1 MGKFP
6 ISDGIAGKAMR
17 STGLVGTPDGKPA
30 WIFENQTGVL
40 GNNLNSSVLYMGAT
54 GNINIIMAGTSL
66 GDAEEFRWGTAVP
79 NTNVGSNYTQGI
91 TTTTTCSNNMAQGLT
106 VKITAVDGSGGIN
119 GVEVVNGGSGYNVG
133 DLVTV
138 VEAGRPVGSIDA
150 VLKVHK
156 VGKGVPVVAQAITFE
171 NVQAG
176 SFLPVAVDFITAL
189 GAGVTE
195 ADVIICK

>member
-40 GNNLNSSVLYMGAT
+40 GNNLNSSVLYMGVT
-54 GNINIIMAGTSL
+54 GDINVIVAGTSL
-66 GDAEEFRWGTAVP
+66 ASAKTLSLSSGGTL
-79 NTNVGSNYTQGI
+79 YTTI
-91 TTTTTCSNNMAQGLT
+91 TATTTCSNNMAQGLT
-106 VKITAVDGSGGIN
+106 VAITQAGGVIQSLAI
-119 GVEVVNGGSGYNVG
+119 VAAGSGYNPG
-133 DLVTV
+133 DIITV
-138 VEAGRPVGSIDA
+138 VEAGRAVGAVDA
-150 VLKVHK
+150 KAVITAVND
-156 VGKGVPVVAQAITFE
+156 GVPVAAQAITFE
-171 NVQAG
+171 SVQAG

>member
-40 GNNLNSSVLYMGAT
+40 GNNLNSSVLYMGVT
-54 GNINIIMAGTSL
+54 GNINVIVAGTSL
-66 GDAEEFRWGTAVP
+66 ASARTLSLSSGGTL
-79 NTNVGSNYTQGI
+79 YT
-91 TTTTTCSNNMAQGLT
+91 TLPAATTTCSNNMAQGLT
-106 VKITAVDGSGGIN
+106 VAITQAGGVIQSLAI
-119 GVEVVNGGSGYNVG
+119 VAAGSGYNPG
-133 DLVTV
+133 DIITV
-138 VEAGRPVGSIDA
+138 VEAGRAVGAVDA
-150 VLKVHK
+150 KAVITAVND
-156 VGKGVPVVAQAITFE
+156 GVPVAAQAITFE
-171 NVQAG
+171 SVQAG

-195 ADVIICK
+195 ADIIICK

>member
-40 GNNLNSSVLYMGAT
+40 GNNLNSSVLYMGVT
-54 GNINIIMAGTSL
+54 GNINVIVAGTSL
-66 GDAEEFRWGTAVP
+66 ASARTLSLSSGGTL
-79 NTNVGSNYTQGI
+79 YT
-91 TTTTTCSNNMAQGLT
+91 TLPAATTTCSNNMAQGLT
-106 VKITAVDGSGGIN
+106 VAITQAGGVIQSLAI
-119 GVEVVNGGSGYNVG
+119 VAAGSGYNPG
-133 DLVTV
+133 DIITV
-138 VEAGRPVGSIDA
+138 VEAGRAVGAVDA
-150 VLKVHK
+150 KAVITAVND
-156 VGKGVPVVAQAITFE
+156 GVPVAAQAITFE
-171 NVQAG
+171 SVQAG

>member
-17 STGLVGTPDGKPA
+17 STGLVGTPNGRPA

-54 GNINIIMAGTSL
+54 GNINVIMPGTSL
-66 GDAEEFRWGTAVP
+66 NSVERFTITEGGT
-79 NTNVGSNYTQGI
+79 NYTNGARA
-91 TTTTTCSNNMAQGLT
+91 TTCSNNMAQGLT
-106 VKITAVDGSGGIN
+106 INIIINVATGAVGAGSIA
-119 GVEVVNGGSGYNVG
+119 NGGSGYNVG
-133 DLVTV
+133 DIVTI
-138 VEAGRPVGSIDA
+138 VEAGRAAGSVDA
-150 VLKVHK
+150 KAAITAVNN
-156 VGKGVPVVAQAITFE
+156 GVPVAAQAITFE

-176 SFLPVAVDFITAL
+176 SFLPVAVDYITAL

>member
-17 STGLVGTPDGKPA
+17 STGLVGTPNGKPA

-40 GNNLNSSVLYMGAT
+40 GNNLNSSVLYMGVT
-54 GNINIIMAGTSL
+54 GNIDVIVAGTSL
-66 GDAEEFRWGTAVP
+66 ASASTLTLSTGGTL
-79 NTNVGSNYTQGI
+79 YTTI
-91 TTTTTCSNNMAQGLT
+91 TATTTCSNNMAQGLT
-106 VKITAVDGSGGIN
+106 VAITQAGGVIQSLAI
-119 GVEVVNGGSGYNVG
+119 VAAGSGYNPG
-133 DLVTV
+133 DIITV
-138 VEAGRPVGSIDA
+138 VEAGRAGGAVDA
-150 VLKVHK
+150 KAVITAVND
-156 VGKGVPVVAQAITFE
+156 GVPVAAQAITFE
-171 NVQAG
+171 SVQAG

>member
-40 GNNLNSSVLYMGAT
+40 GNNLNSSVLYMGVT
-54 GNINIIMAGTSL
+54 GNINVIVAGTSL
-66 GDAEEFRWGTAVP
+66 ASARTLSLSSGGTL
-79 NTNVGSNYTQGI
+79 YT
-91 TTTTTCSNNMAQGLT
+91 TLPAATTTCSNNMAQGLT
-106 VKITAVDGSGGIN
+106 VAITQAGGVIQSLAI
-119 GVEVVNGGSGYNVG
+119 VAAGSGYNPG
-133 DLVTV
+133 DIITV
-138 VEAGRPVGSIDA
+138 VEAGRAGGAVDA
-150 VLKVHK
+150 KAVITAVND
-156 VGKGVPVVAQAITFE
+156 GVPVAAQAITFE
-171 NVQAG
+171 SVQAG

-195 ADVIICK
+195 ADIIICK

>member
-17 STGLVGTPDGKPA
+17 STGLVGTPNGKPA

-40 GNNLNSSVLYMGAT
+40 GNNLNSSVLYMGVT
-54 GNINIIMAGTSL
+54 GNVNVIVAGTSL
-66 GDAEEFRWGTAVP
+66 ASARTLSLSSGGTL
-79 NTNVGSNYTQGI
+79 YTTI
-91 TTTTTCSNNMAQGLT
+91 TATTTCSNNMAQGLT
-106 VKITAVDGSGGIN
+106 VAITQAGGVIQSLAI
-119 GVEVVNGGSGYNVG
+119 VAAGSGYNPG
-133 DLVTV
+133 DIITV
-138 VEAGRPVGSIDA
+138 VEAGRAVGAVDA
-150 VLKVHK
+150 KAVITAVND
-156 VGKGVPVVAQAITFE
+156 GVPVAAQAITFE
-171 NVQAG
+171 SVQAG

>member
-40 GNNLNSSVLYMGAT
+40 GNNLNSSVLYMGVT
-54 GNINIIMAGTSL
+54 GNVNVIVAGTSL
-66 GDAEEFRWGTAVP
+66 ASARTLSLSSGGTL
-79 NTNVGSNYTQGI
+79 YTTI
-91 TTTTTCSNNMAQGLT
+91 TATTTCSNNMAQGLT
-106 VKITAVDGSGGIN
+106 VAITQTGGVIQSL
-119 GVEVVNGGSGYNVG
+119 VIVAAGSGYNPG
-133 DLVTV
+133 DIITV
-138 VEAGRPVGSIDA
+138 VEAGRAVGAVDA
-150 VLKVHK
+150 KAVITAVND
-156 VGKGVPVVAQAITFE
+156 GVPVAAQAITFE
-171 NVQAG
+171 SVQAG

>member
-40 GNNLNSSVLYMGAT
+40 GNNLNSSVLYMGVT
-54 GNINIIMAGTSL
+54 GNVNVIVAGTSL
-66 GDAEEFRWGTAVP
+66 ASARTLSLSSGGTL
-79 NTNVGSNYTQGI
+79 YTTI
-91 TTTTTCSNNMAQGLT
+91 TATTTCSNNMAQGLT
-106 VKITAVDGSGGIN
+106 VAITQTGGVIQSL
-119 GVEVVNGGSGYNVG
+119 VIVAAGSGYNPG
-133 DLVTV
+133 DIITV
-138 VEAGRPVGSIDA
+138 VEAGRAVGAVDA
-150 VLKVHK
+150 KAVITAVND
-156 VGKGVPVVAQAITFE
+156 GVPVAAQAITFE
-171 NVQAG
+171 SVQAG

-195 ADVIICK
+195 ADIIICK

>member
-40 GNNLNSSVLYMGAT
+40 GNNLKSSVLYMGVT
-54 GNINIIMAGTSL
+54 GNVNVIVAGTSL
-66 GDAEEFRWGTAVP
+66 ASAKTLSLSSGGTL
-79 NTNVGSNYTQGI
+79 YTTI
-91 TTTTTCSNNMAQGLT
+91 TATTTCSNNMAQGLT
-106 VKITAVDGSGGIN
+106 VAITQTN
-119 GVEVVNGGSGYNVG
+119 GVIQSLAIVAAGSGYNPG
-133 DLVTV
+133 DIITV
-138 VEAGRPVGSIDA
+138 VEAGRAVGAVDA
-150 VLKVHK
+150 KAIITAVND
-156 VGKGVPVVAQAITFE
+156 GVPVAAQAITFE
-171 NVQAG
+171 SVQAG

-195 ADVIICK
+195 ADIIICK

>member
-40 GNNLNSSVLYMGAT
+40 GNNLKSSVLYMGVT
-54 GNINIIMAGTSL
+54 GNVNVIVAGTSL
-66 GDAEEFRWGTAVP
+66 ASVSAIGNPTNGGTLY
-79 NTNVGSNYTQGI
+79 TNGI
-91 TTTTTCSNNMAQGLT
+91 TANTTCSNNMAQDLT
-106 VKITAVDGSGGIN
+106 VTITTN
-119 GVEVVNGGSGYNVG
+119 GAPGVIQSLVIAAAGSGYNPG
-133 DLVTV
+133 DIITI
-138 VEAGRPVGSIDA
+138 VEAGRAVGAVDA
-150 VLKVHK
+150 KAVITAVND
-156 VGKGVPVVAQAITFE
+156 GVPVAAQAITFE
-171 NVQAG
+171 SVQAG

-195 ADVIICK
+195 DDVIICK

>member
-40 GNNLNSSVLYMGAT
+40 GNNLNSSVLYMGVT
-54 GNINIIMAGTSL
+54 GNVNVIVAGTSL
-66 GDAEEFRWGTAVP
+66 ASARTLSLSSGGTL
-79 NTNVGSNYTQGI
+79 YTTI
-91 TTTTTCSNNMAQGLT
+91 TATTTCSNNMAQGLT
-106 VKITAVDGSGGIN
+106 VAITQAGGVIQSLAI
-119 GVEVVNGGSGYNVG
+119 VAAGSGYNPG
-133 DLVTV
+133 DIITV
-138 VEAGRPVGSIDA
+138 VEAGRAVGAVDA
-150 VLKVHK
+150 KAVITAVND
-156 VGKGVPVVAQAITFE
+156 GVPVAAQAITFE
-171 NVQAG
+171 SVQAG

-195 ADVIICK
+195 ADIIICK

>member
-40 GNNLNSSVLYMGAT
+40 GNNLNSSVLYMGVT
-54 GNINIIMAGTSL
+54 GNVNVIVAGTSL
-66 GDAEEFRWGTAVP
+66 ASARTLSLSSGGTL
-79 NTNVGSNYTQGI
+79 YT
-91 TTTTTCSNNMAQGLT
+91 TLPAATTTCSNNMAQGLT
-106 VKITAVDGSGGIN
+106 VAITQAGGVIQSLAI
-119 GVEVVNGGSGYNVG
+119 VAAGSGYNPG
-133 DLVTV
+133 DIITV
-138 VEAGRPVGSIDA
+138 VEAGRAVGAVDA
-150 VLKVHK
+150 KAVITAVND
-156 VGKGVPVVAQAITFE
+156 GVPVAAQAITFE
-171 NVQAG
+171 SVQAG

>member
-40 GNNLNSSVLYMGAT
+40 GNNLNSSVLYMGVT
-54 GNINIIMAGTSL
+54 GNINVIVAGTSL
-66 GDAEEFRWGTAVP
+66 ASASTLTLSTGGTL
-79 NTNVGSNYTQGI
+79 YTTI
-91 TTTTTCSNNMAQGLT
+91 TATTTCSNNMAQGLT
-106 VKITAVDGSGGIN
+106 VAITQAGGVIQSLAI
-119 GVEVVNGGSGYNVG
+119 VAAGSGYNPG
-133 DLVTV
+133 DIITV
-138 VEAGRPVGSIDA
+138 VEAGRAVGAVDA
-150 VLKVHK
+150 KAVITAVND
-156 VGKGVPVVAQAITFE
+156 GVPVAAQAITFE
-171 NVQAG
+171 SVQAG

>member
-40 GNNLNSSVLYMGAT
+40 GNNLNSSVLYMGVT
-54 GNINIIMAGTSL
+54 GNVNVIVAGTSL
-66 GDAEEFRWGTAVP
+66 ASARTLSLSSGGTL
-79 NTNVGSNYTQGI
+79 YTTI
-91 TTTTTCSNNMAQGLT
+91 TATTTCSNNMAQGLT
-106 VKITAVDGSGGIN
+106 VAITQTGGVIQSL
-119 GVEVVNGGSGYNVG
+119 VIVAAGSGYNPG
-133 DLVTV
+133 DIITV
-138 VEAGRPVGSIDA
+138 VEAGRAVGAVDA
-150 VLKVHK
+150 KAVITAVND
-156 VGKGVPVVAQAITFE
+156 GVPVAAQAITFE
-171 NVQAG
+171 SVQAG

-195 ADVIICK
+195 DDVIICK

>member
-17 STGLVGTPDGKPA
+17 STGLVGTPNGKPA

-54 GNINIIMAGTSL
+54 GDINVIVAGTSL
-66 GDAEEFRWGTAVP
+66 ASVSTLNLTSGGAAYSTVTAA
-79 NTNVGSNYTQGI
+79 
-91 TTTTTCSNNMAQGLT
+91 TTCSNNMAQGLT
-106 VKITAVDGSGGIN
+106 VAITQAGGVIQSLAI
-119 GVEVVNGGSGYNVG
+119 VAAGSGYNPG
-133 DLVTV
+133 DIITV
-138 VEAGRPVGSIDA
+138 VEAGRAVGAVDA
-150 VLKVHK
+150 KAVITAVND
-156 VGKGVPVVAQAITFE
+156 GVPVAAQAITFE
-171 NVQAG
+171 SVQAG

>member
-40 GNNLNSSVLYMGAT
+40 GNNLNSSVLYMGVT
-54 GNINIIMAGTSL
+54 GNVNVIVAGTSL
-66 GDAEEFRWGTAVP
+66 ASARTLSLSSGGTL
-79 NTNVGSNYTQGI
+79 YTTI
-91 TTTTTCSNNMAQGLT
+91 TATTTCSNNMAQGLT
-106 VKITAVDGSGGIN
+106 VAITQAGGVIQSLAI
-119 GVEVVNGGSGYNVG
+119 VAAGSGYNPG
-133 DLVTV
+133 DIITV
-138 VEAGRPVGSIDA
+138 VEAGRAAGAVDA
-150 VLKVHK
+150 KAVITAVND
-156 VGKGVPVVAQAITFE
+156 GVPVAAQAITFE
-171 NVQAG
+171 SVQAG

>member
-40 GNNLNSSVLYMGAT
+40 GNNLNSSVLYMGVT
-54 GNINIIMAGTSL
+54 GNVNVIVAGTSL
-66 GDAEEFRWGTAVP
+66 ASARTLSLSSGGTL
-79 NTNVGSNYTQGI
+79 YTTI
-91 TTTTTCSNNMAQGLT
+91 TATTTCSNNMAQGLT
-106 VKITAVDGSGGIN
+106 VAITQTN
-119 GVEVVNGGSGYNVG
+119 GVIQSLAIVAAGSGYNPG
-133 DLVTV
+133 DIITV
-138 VEAGRPVGSIDA
+138 VEAGRAVGAVDA
-150 VLKVHK
+150 KAIITAVND
-156 VGKGVPVVAQAITFE
+156 GVPVAAQAITFE
-171 NVQAG
+171 SVQAG

-195 ADVIICK
+195 DDVIICK